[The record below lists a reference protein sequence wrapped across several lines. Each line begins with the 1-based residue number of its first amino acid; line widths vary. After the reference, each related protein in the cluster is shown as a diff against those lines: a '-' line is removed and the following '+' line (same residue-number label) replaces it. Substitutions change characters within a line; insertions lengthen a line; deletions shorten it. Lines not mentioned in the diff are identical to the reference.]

1 MCYYHCYY
9 YYGLNEAA
17 WHANQSFMLFK
28 QSSGIHFI
36 YLLSKKQKKKLSKM
50 TTSMPVKAF
59 YLTIA
64 KTTYLYYPS

>member
-59 YLTIA
+59 YLKIA
-64 KTTYLYYPS
+64 KTTNLYCPS